1 MGAPSGAIAVLRPG
15 PCSDPPRRVIGG
27 TLGLGQPQGADGS
40 RQRGNL
46 GRGREGRGRVQMR
59 SRRKRR
65 WMKMKQDLQQ
75 EAEEEEAVVGGR
87 KG

>member
-1 MGAPSGAIAVLRPG
+1 
-15 PCSDPPRRVIGG
+15 
-27 TLGLGQPQGADGS
+27 
-40 RQRGNL
+40 
-46 GRGREGRGRVQMR
+46 MR